1 MEAEQARELALN
13 ARLNHWPAHLGIKT
27 DAEKIEHLASR
38 LDEAATNMFIN
49 ETLAD
54 ENEALREENYWYK
67 EKLSPQRSKVEN
79 EAFACDIAGDNYG
92 VSLENDPARVA
103 QKGRL
108 YPNERK
114 AFEAGWEAAKQY
126 YQNQPQ
132 VKDVQ
137 S

>member
-13 ARLNHWPAHLGIKT
+13 ARLNHWPPYLGIRT
-27 DAEKIEHLASR
+27 DAEKLEHLATR
-38 LDEAATNMFIN
+38 LDEAATSMFIN

-54 ENEALREENYWYK
+54 ENEALREENNWYK
-67 EKLSPQRSKVEN
+67 EKLGLRHGKIEN

-92 VSLENDPARVA
+92 VSLEDDPARVA

-126 YQNQPQ
+126 YLNQPQ